1 MGGARMA
8 GRGETAADHR
18 QPYGIS
24 KNGAG
29 KGEKMSRTELDE
41 LWKVW
46 CLRVEM
52 DRAGA
57 ATWDATGAARRDR
70 GVVWD
75 RMRPALCDRSVKRGD
90 RGETAA
96 WHNRGRER

>member
-41 LWKVW
+41 LWKV
-46 CLRVEM
+46 
-52 DRAGA
+52 
-57 ATWDATGAARRDR
+57 
-70 GVVWD
+70 
-75 RMRPALCDRSVKRGD
+75 
-90 RGETAA
+90 
-96 WHNRGRER
+96 